1 MKKTDSRG
9 GSVEKEERAMSQTVK
24 EMPAGIRNLFT
35 SITHYKEGERILIIT
50 DDNKLEIGR
59 LVYRYAKEVARDVAM
74 AVMEPRKGHGSEP
87 PQAVAQA
94 MLACDICLGA
104 TTMSLYHSQ
113 ARNIACKERGMR
125 WVGLQDF
132 VPEMFERGG
141 MTADFDEIH
150 REIDRVAHLYEGKW
164 FRLTAPGG
172 TDMTCSVEGR
182 KVVVDYGTAI
192 TPGAACG
199 TPNAEIALGPVEG
212 TAEGVLVIDGSIP
225 HPLLNVIEEPIT
237 CRVEKGYITEITGG
251 RQAEIL
257 RRVLEEYHDPTVY
270 NVAELGLGMNPLNEI
285 IGHMAPDEGSYG
297 NIHVG
302 IGKNTGFG
310 GHVTSPLHLDMVVKT
325 ITAEIDGRYFMKDG
339 VLMV

>member
-1 MKKTDSRG
+1 MNAYP
-9 GSVEKEERAMSQTVK
+9 EKA
-24 EMPAGIRNLFT
+24 PAGIQNLFT
-35 SITHYKEGERILIIT
+35 SITHMKKGEKILVIT
-50 DDNKLEIGR
+50 DDNKLEIGQM
-59 LVYRYAKEVARDVAM
+59 VYHYAKEAAKDVSM
-74 AVMEPRKGHGSEP
+74 IVMEPRVGHGAEP
-87 PQAVAQA
+87 PAPVAAA
-94 MLACDICLGA
+94 MMDCDICFGA

-113 ARNIACKERGMR
+113 ARNNACREKGMR

-132 VPEMFERGG
+132 IPEMFETGG
-141 MTADFDEIH
+141 MTSDFDKVHE
-150 REIDRVAHLYEGKW
+150 EIDRVSHLYQGKV
-164 FRLTAPGG
+164 FRLTSTGG
-172 TDMTCSVEGR
+172 TDMTCSIEGR

-212 TAEGVLVIDGSIP
+212 TANGVLVIDGSIP
-225 HPLLNVIEEPIT
+225 HPLLNIIEEPII
-237 CRVEKGYITEITGG
+237 CQVKDGYITEITGG

-257 RRVLEEYHDPTVY
+257 KKVLADFNDPTVY
-270 NVAELGLGMNPLNEI
+270 NIAELGLGMNPANKI

-310 GHVTSPLHLDMVVKT
+310 GHVMSPLHLDMVIRC
-325 ITAEIDGRYFMKDG
+325 ITAEIDGKYFMKDG

>member
-1 MKKTDSRG
+1 MKQTFPMGNSK
-9 GSVEKEERAMSQTVK
+9 KEEKTMEQHAN
-24 EMPAGIRNLFT
+24 EMPKGIRNLFT
-35 SITHYKEGERILIIT
+35 SITHYKKGEKILIIT
-50 DDNKLEIGR
+50 DDNKMDIGQ
-59 LVYRYAKEVARDVAM
+59 LVYRYAKQMAEDVAM

-87 PQAVAQA
+87 PKAIAEA

-113 ARNIACKERGMR
+113 ARNTACREKGMR

-132 VPEMFERGG
+132 VPEMFETGG
-141 MTADFDEIH
+141 MTADFDEIR
-150 REIDRVAHLYEGKW
+150 REIDRVAHLYEGKR
-164 FRLTAPGG
+164 FHLTAPGG

-212 TAEGVLVIDGSIP
+212 TAEGILVIDGSIP

-237 CRVEKGYITEITGG
+237 CRVEKGAVTEITGG
-251 RQAEIL
+251 RQAKIL
-257 RRVLEEYHDPTVY
+257 KQILEEYKDPTVY

-310 GHVTSPLHLDMVVKT
+310 GHVMSPLHLDMVVRK
-325 ITAEIDGRYFMKDG
+325 ITAEIDGNYFMKDG